1 MAGGL
6 DAVSTVEAKASPPEL
21 PWTPLQRRWGWPDA
35 LALAA
40 WTSSLVAYFWDAVT
54 LKKAL
59 FYFDI
64 TEINYPYRD
73 FLANEMRAGRFSR
86 WHPGLND
93 GFPLYAESQAGYWHP
108 LKFLLYPWLPTWQ
121 ALNLDTILS
130 VWLTGLATYFW
141 LRRHVG
147 ASGALTGAALFGL
160 SGFVWAHLIHT
171 SMTNALIS
179 VPLAFWGLELAC
191 EGGRLRGVALGALAL
206 ACQVFAGHLQDTILT
221 AGALGIWAIYR
232 AGTASSFRARLA
244 PLGFVAMLGV
254 LGVAV
259 SAVQW
264 VPSKNLLDR
273 SPRAGGLTW
282 EQITYGSWSPELLPT
297 LVLREAYGT
306 LARDTDWTDGYYP
319 YHEMNAYLGLIGMAL
334 AVVGAGA
341 CRDRWVGAWVVLC
354 GVGMLFMLGR
364 YTCLFDYMNLVPIVG
379 SSRIPVRYHL
389 WVSLAVAALA
399 SVGVDRLSRPG
410 RVRLGW
416 AIGFIVAI
424 VVASTLVLVREYI
437 PIWTDARRWNTPEHQ
452 EHFLWLARELAIAF
466 VRTFALVALAWFLM
480 TRASKD
486 PSAARRAWLASAL
499 PLPVIADLLG
509 SHWLDVPRAS
519 KDPSAARRAWLA
531 SALPLLV
538 IADLLGSHWHDVPT
552 IDPSYWTKPP
562 LSVAR
567 IKADPGAGRVFGLA
581 EKSSAEP
588 GFASREVDFF
598 EGRDTLPW
606 SFPPIWGLPSSTGQ
620 TPIFPRR
627 LLTFHDHANPGLARF
642 DAEGVTHILTPRP
655 IPGFPGPVER
665 AGLAS
670 IHRNL
675 TAQARARLMARP
687 SYASDEAAAAKA
699 LDVLGPAIHDRVIV
713 EDPDHPLP
721 ETAVA
726 EGSAKIVVDLP
737 ERVEVEVDART
748 PAYLVLADTFDPGW
762 SATVDGAPT
771 PIRPAFAAFRAVF
784 VKPDKHRVIFTYEP
798 AGFRIGL
805 IVTALGLIGVL
816 VCLAWPGPVAEPDP
830 SHVPLAW
837 PRRWPLIFGG
847 VLLAIVLGSAFKVG
861 PGGLMVH
868 SRWEGSFHR
877 FSWAVGIEAI
887 KPMSKMLGR

>member
-6 DAVSTVEAKASPPEL
+6 DAVSTDEASPHDL
-21 PWTPLQRRWGWPDA
+21 PWTPLKRPWGWPDA
-35 LALAA
+35 LALLA
-40 WTSSLVAYFWDAVT
+40 WTGSLVAFFWDVVT

-73 FLANEMRAGRFSR
+73 FLANEMRSGRFSR

-108 LKFLLYPWLPTWQ
+108 LKFLLYPWMSTWQ

-130 VWLTGLATYFW
+130 IWLTGLATYGW

-221 AGALGIWAIYR
+221 GGALGIWAIYR
-232 AGTASSFRARLA
+232 SITGSSLRARLA

-259 SAVQW
+259 AAVQW

-273 SPRAGGLTW
+273 SPREGGLTW
-282 EQITYGSWSPELLPT
+282 ERITYGSWSPELLPT
-297 LVLREAYGT
+297 LVIREAYGT

-354 GVGMLFMLGR
+354 GVGVLFMLGR
-364 YTCLFDYMNLVPIVG
+364 YSCLFDYMNLVPIVG
-379 SSRIPVRYHL
+379 ASRIPVRYHL

-416 AIGFIVAI
+416 AIGFTLAI
-424 VVASTLVLVREYI
+424 VTASALILAREYL
-437 PIWTDARRWNTPEHQ
+437 PIWTDTRRWSTPEHQ
-452 EHFLWLARELAIAF
+452 EHFRWLGRELAIAAG
-466 VRTFALVALAWFLM
+466 RTVVLAGLAWTLIVA
-480 TRASKD
+480 ASKN
-486 PSAARRAWLASAL
+486 ANANRRAWLTA
-499 PLPVIADLLG
+499 I
-509 SHWLDVPRAS
+509 
-519 KDPSAARRAWLA
+519 
-531 SALPLLV
+531 LPLLV
-538 IADLLGSHWHDVPT
+538 IADLLGSHRFDVPT
-552 IDPSYWTKPP
+552 IDPTYWTKPP
-562 LSVAR
+562 ASVAV
-567 IKADPGAGRVFGLA
+567 IKADPGAVRVFGVP

-598 EGRDTLPW
+598 EIRDTLAW
-606 SFPPIWGLPSSTGQ
+606 SLPPVWGLNSSIGH
-620 TPIFPRR
+620 TPIYPRR
-627 LLTFHDHANPGLARF
+627 LLTFHDHATPISTRF
-642 DAEGVTHILTPRP
+642 DVESVTHVLTPRS
-655 IPGFPGPVER
+655 IPRYPGLVQQ
-665 AGLAS
+665 AGAAS
-670 IHRNL
+670 VHRNP
-675 TAQARARLMARP
+675 TAQPRARLMARP
-687 SYASDEAAAAKA
+687 FYATDEAGASKA
-699 LDVLGPAIHDRVIV
+699 LDDLGPAIHDRLIV
-713 EDPDHPLP
+713 EDPERPLP
-721 ETAVA
+721 EGAIA

-737 ERVEVEVDART
+737 ERVEIEVEART

-762 SATVDGAPT
+762 SAKLDEHPA
-771 PIRPAFAAFRAVF
+771 PIRPAFAAFRAIF
-784 VKPDKHRVIFTYEP
+784 VKEGRHKIIFTYEP

-805 IVTALGLIGVL
+805 VVTIAGLIGVL
-816 VCLAWPGPVAEPDP
+816 ACLVWPRPVAQADL

-847 VLLAIVLGSAFKVG
+847 ILLAIVLGSAFKIG
-861 PGGLMVH
+861 PGGLRIH
-868 SRWEGSFHR
+868 ERWEGSFHR
-877 FSWAVGIEAI
+877 FSWAAGIEAI

>member
-1 MAGGL
+1 MAEGDGTL
-6 DAVSTVEAKASPPEL
+6 RIDKPPTPEL
-21 PWTPLQRRWGWPDA
+21 PWSPLRRRWGWPDA

-40 WTSSLVAYFWDAVT
+40 WTGSLIAFFWDAVT

-59 FYFDI
+59 FFFDI

-73 FLANEMRAGRFSR
+73 FLANEMRSGRFSR
-86 WHPGLND
+86 WHPGLYD

-108 LKFLLYPWLPTWQ
+108 LKFVLYPWMSTWQ

-130 VWLTGLATYFW
+130 VWLTGLATYGW

-191 EGGRLRGVALGALAL
+191 EGGRLRGVAMGALAL

-221 AGALGIWAIYR
+221 GGALGIWAIYR
-232 AGTASSFRARLA
+232 SFTASSLRGRLG
-244 PLGFVAMLGV
+244 PLGFVATLGI

-273 SPRAGGLTW
+273 SPREGGLTW

-319 YHEMNAYLGLIGMAL
+319 YHEMNAYLGLVGMSL

-399 SVGVDRLSRPG
+399 SVGVDRLSQPG

-416 AIGFIVAI
+416 AIGFTLTIVA
-424 VVASTLVLVREYI
+424 ASAFILVREYL

-452 EHFLWLARELAIAF
+452 EHFRWLGRELTIAAA
-466 VRTFALVALAWFLM
+466 RTFVLVAAAWFLM
-480 TRASKD
+480 ARASKQ
-486 PSAARRAWLASAL
+486 SNAGRRAWLAS
-499 PLPVIADLLG
+499 V
-509 SHWLDVPRAS
+509 
-519 KDPSAARRAWLA
+519 
-531 SALPLLV
+531 LPLLV
-538 IADLLGSHWHDVPT
+538 IADLLGSHLWDVPT

-562 LSVAR
+562 DSVAR
-567 IKADPGAGRVFGLA
+567 IKADPGTIRIYGYA

-588 GFASREVDFF
+588 GFASREVNFF
-598 EGRDTLPW
+598 EGRDSLSW
-606 SFPPIWGLPSSTGQ
+606 SLPPIWGLLSSIGH
-620 TPIFPRR
+620 TPIYSRR
-627 LLTFHDHANPGLARF
+627 LKLFHDHARPLPTRF
-642 DAEGVTHILTPRP
+642 DVEGVTHVLLPARSSY
-655 IPGFPGPVER
+655 PGPIER
-665 AGLAS
+665 VGLAS

-675 TAQARARLMARP
+675 TAQPRARLMARP
-687 SYASDEAAAAKA
+687 TYAADEADASRK
-699 LDVLGPAIHDRVIV
+699 LDDLGPEIHDRLIV

-721 ETAVA
+721 EGAIAQGT
-726 EGSAKIVVDLP
+726 AKIAVDLP
-737 ERVEVEVDART
+737 ERVEIEVEAKT

-762 SATVDGAPT
+762 SATIDNQPA

-784 VKPDKHRVIFTYEP
+784 VKPGRHRVIFTYEP
-798 AGFRIGL
+798 AGFRVGL
-805 IVTALGLIGVL
+805 MITIAGLVGVL
-816 VCLAWPGPVAEPDP
+816 ICLAWPRPVAEADL

-847 VLLAIVLGSAFKVG
+847 ILLAIVLGSAFKIG
-861 PGGLMVH
+861 PKGLKVH
-868 SRWEGSFHR
+868 DRWENSFHR
-877 FSWAVGIEAI
+877 FTWAAGIEAI

>member
-1 MAGGL
+1 MAEGDG
-6 DAVSTVEAKASPPEL
+6 AVSSDEASPAEL
-21 PWTPLQRRWGWPDA
+21 PWAPLKRRWSWPDA
-35 LALAA
+35 LALTV
-40 WTSSLVAYFWDAVT
+40 WTGTLVAFFWDAVT
-54 LKKAL
+54 LKKTL

-73 FLANEMRAGRFSR
+73 FLANEMRSGRFSR
-86 WHPGLND
+86 WHPGLYD
-93 GFPLYAESQAGYWHP
+93 GFPIYAESQAGYWHP

-121 ALNLDTILS
+121 ALNLDTVSS
-130 VWLTGLATYFW
+130 VWLTGLVTYSW

-179 VPLAFWGLELAC
+179 VPLAFWSLELAC

-221 AGALGIWAIYR
+221 GGALGIWATYR
-232 AGTASSFRARLA
+232 SITASSLRGRLA
-244 PLGFVAMLGV
+244 PLGFVAALGI

-264 VPSKNLLDR
+264 VPSKDLLDR

-319 YHEMNAYLGLIGMAL
+319 YHEMNAYLGLVGMAL

-341 CRDRWVGAWVVLC
+341 CRDRWVGTWVVLC

-364 YTCLFDYMNLVPIVG
+364 YTCLFDYMNLVPIIG

-399 SVGVDRLSRPG
+399 SVGVDRLSQPG

-416 AIGFIVAI
+416 AIGFTVTIVA
-424 VVASTLVLVREYI
+424 ASGLILFREYL

-452 EHFLWLARELAIAF
+452 EHFRWLGWELAIAAM
-466 VRTFALVALAWFLM
+466 RTVALVSAAWFLM
-480 TRASKD
+480 TRALKESS
-486 PSAARRAWLASAL
+486 PARRAWL
-499 PLPVIADLLG
+499 V
-509 SHWLDVPRAS
+509 
-519 KDPSAARRAWLA
+519 

-538 IADLLGSHWHDVPT
+538 IADLLGSHLRDVPT
-552 IDPSYWTKPP
+552 IDPSYWTNPP
-562 LSVAR
+562 ASVRR
-567 IKADPGAGRVFGLA
+567 IKTDPEAVRVYGVA

-588 GFASREVDFF
+588 GFASRGVDFF
-598 EGRDTLPW
+598 EGRDTLAW
-606 SFPPIWGLPSSTGQ
+606 SLPPVWGLLSSIGH
-620 TPIFPRR
+620 TPIYPRR
-627 LLTFHDHANPGLARF
+627 LLTFHDHATPIPTRF
-642 DAEGVTHILTPRP
+642 DVEGVTHLLTARP
-655 IPGFPGPVER
+655 IPKYPGPVEQ
-665 AGLAS
+665 AGRAS

-675 TAQARARLMARP
+675 TAQPRARLMARP
-687 SYASDEAAAAKA
+687 FYVNDEAGASKA
-699 LDVLGPAIHDRVIV
+699 LDDLGAAIHDRLIV
-713 EDPDHPLP
+713 EDPDRPLP
-721 ETAVA
+721 ESALA
-726 EGSAKIVVDLP
+726 EGTAKIVVDLP
-737 ERVEVEVDART
+737 ERVEVDVEAKT

-762 SATVDGAPT
+762 SAIVDGQPA
-771 PIRPAFAAFRAVF
+771 PIRPAFAAFRAVLA
-784 VKPDKHRVIFTYEP
+784 KEGKHRIIFTYEP

-805 IVTALGLIGVL
+805 MITIAGLVGVL
-816 VCLAWPGPVAEPDP
+816 ICLAWPRPVAEADP

-847 VLLAIVLGSAFKVG
+847 ILLAVVLGSAFKVG
-861 PGGLMVH
+861 PGGLTVH
-868 SRWEGSFHR
+868 PRWEGSFHR
-877 FSWAVGIEAI
+877 FTWAAGIEAI

>member
-1 MAGGL
+1 MARG
-6 DAVSTVEAKASPPEL
+6 DVAVSTTEATPPPAEI
-21 PWTPLQRRWGWPDA
+21 PWAPLKRPWGLPDA

-40 WTSSLVAYFWDAVT
+40 WTGALVAFFWDAVS

-73 FLANEMRAGRFSR
+73 FLAAEMRAGRFSR
-86 WHPGLND
+86 WHPGLLD

-108 LKFLLYPWLPTWQ
+108 LKFALYPWLATWQ

-130 VWLTGLATYFW
+130 VWLTGLATYGW

-191 EGGRLRGVALGALAL
+191 EGGKLRGVALGSLAL

-221 AGALGIWAIYR
+221 GGALGIWATYR
-232 AGTASSFRARLA
+232 AITASSFRARLA
-244 PLGFVAMLGV
+244 PLGFVAVLGI

-273 SPRAGGLTW
+273 SPREGGLTW

-297 LVLREAYGT
+297 LALREAYGT

-319 YHEMNAYLGLIGMAL
+319 YHEMNAYLGLIDMAL

-341 CRDRWVGAWVVLC
+341 CRDRWVGAWIVLC

-399 SVGVDRLSRPG
+399 SVGVDRLARPG

-416 AIGFIVAI
+416 AAGFTVAI
-424 VVASTLVLVREYI
+424 VAASAFLMVREYT
-437 PIWTDARRWNTPEHQ
+437 PLLTDSRWSSTPEYR
-452 EHFLWLARELAIAF
+452 EHTRWLGRELATAC
-466 VRTFALVALAWFLM
+466 VRTMVLTFLAWFLM
-480 TRASKD
+480 TKAAKEPRAD
-486 PSAARRAWLASAL
+486 RRAWLA
-499 PLPVIADLLG
+499 G
-509 SHWLDVPRAS
+509 G
-519 KDPSAARRAWLA
+519 
-531 SALPLLV
+531 LPLLV
-538 IADLLGSHWHDVPT
+538 IADLLGSHWRDVPT
-552 IDPSYWTKPP
+552 IDPSYWTSPP
-562 LSVAR
+562 PAVAR
-567 IKADPGAGRVFGLA
+567 IKADPAAGRVFGMA

-588 GFASREVDFF
+588 GFASRAVDFF
-598 EGRDTLPW
+598 EGRDTLAW
-606 SFPPIWGLPSSTGQ
+606 CLPPAWGIPSSIGH
-620 TPIFPRR
+620 TPIYPRR
-627 LLTFHDHANPGLARF
+627 LLTFHDHAGPGSTRF
-642 DAEGVTHILTPRP
+642 DVEGVTHILAARP
-655 IPGFPGPVER
+655 IEGFTGPIER
-665 AGLAS
+665 AGSAS

-675 TAQARARLMARP
+675 TAQPRARLMGRP
-687 SYASDEAAAAKA
+687 AYVDSEAAASKA
-699 LDVLGPAIHDRVIV
+699 LDDLGAAIHDRVIV
-713 EDPDHPLP
+713 EDPGRPLP
-721 ETAVA
+721 EGAVA
-726 EGSAKIVVDLP
+726 EGTARIVVDLP
-737 ERVEVEVDART
+737 ERVEVEVVAKA

-762 SATVDGAPT
+762 SSTVDGIPA
-771 PIRPAFAAFRAVF
+771 PIRPAFAAFRAVY
-784 VKPDKHRVIFTYEP
+784 VKPGPHRVVFTYEP
-798 AGFRIGL
+798 AGFRVGL
-805 IVTALGLIGVL
+805 MLTVLGLVGVL
-816 VCLAWPGPVAEPDP
+816 ACLAWPRPVAEPDP

-837 PRRWPLIFGG
+837 PRRWPLAFALI
-847 VLLAIVLGSAFKVG
+847 LLAVVLGSAFKLG
-861 PGGLMVH
+861 PGGLTVH
-868 SRWEGSFHR
+868 PRWEGSFHR
-877 FSWAVGIEAI
+877 FTWAAGIEAI